1 VILAAIEV
9 VSWAGLMKGSGAA
22 VIAFAMTTSPSRSR
36 LALAAVLALLELA
49 LLDSASSGTLP
60 KGEEGGTDLRRLA
73 DASKAP
79 QKSVFSALDFEAVGA
94 WTFSGLR
101 MPSNVVFAA
110 AAPPI
115 EEDDEDEKEDKEE
128 EEEEVDRGE
137 EACDPDPGTMSVGN
151 LALNGVCTPNFLPQR
166 HSLG

>member
-1 VILAAIEV
+1 
-9 VSWAGLMKGSGAA
+9 MKGSGAA
-22 VIAFAMTTSPSRSR
+22 AIAFAMTTSPSRSR
-36 LALAAVLALLELA
+36 LALAALLELA
-49 LLDSASSGTLP
+49 LELLDSASSETFP

-110 AAPPI
+110 AAPPV
-115 EEDDEDEKEDKEE
+115 EEDDEDEKEDKDEDE
-128 EEEEVDRGE
+128 EEEEVERGE

-151 LALNGVCTPNFLPQR
+151 SALRGVCTPNFLPQR